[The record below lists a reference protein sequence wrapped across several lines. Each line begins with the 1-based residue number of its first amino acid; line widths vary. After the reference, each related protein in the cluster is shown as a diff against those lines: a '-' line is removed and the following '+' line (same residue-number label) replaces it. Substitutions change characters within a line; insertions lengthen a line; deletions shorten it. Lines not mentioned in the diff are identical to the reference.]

1 MTNPQENLSS
11 VELERFGI
19 DTSVA
24 HSARM
29 YDYWLDGKTN
39 FAPDRSMSDTF
50 QRTIPSIRTMAQENR
65 SFLGRA
71 VRYLTEEAGLRQFLD
86 VGTGIPTQGNTH
98 QVAQRTAPQTQV
110 VYVDND
116 PIVLAH
122 ARALMDTANT
132 GRTNYVHADL
142 REPERLLTDD
152 TLADTLDLSQPVG
165 LILVAIL
172 MLLEDE
178 EEPWARVQ
186 TLLDALPSGSHVAI
200 THPSQDFDPPA
211 VAEITA
217 AARQGGMTLVPRER
231 DEVLRLFGGWE
242 LVEPGLVPVTRWR
255 PEAGTNS
262 DPNAAYYYA
271 GVARKP

>member
-1 MTNPQENLSS
+1 MTSAQENLSS

-29 YDYWLDGKTN
+29 YDYWLNGKTN
-39 FAPDRSMSDTF
+39 FAPDRSMSDAF

-71 VRYLTEEAGLRQFLD
+71 VRYLTEEVGLRQFLD

-98 QVAQRTAPQTQV
+98 QVAQLTAPQTQV

-122 ARALMDTANT
+122 ARALMDTAST

-142 REPERLLTDD
+142 REPERLLSDD
-152 TLADTLDLSQPVG
+152 TLAETLDLSQPVG
-165 LILVAIL
+165 LMLVAIL
-172 MLLEDE
+172 MLLEDD
-178 EEPWARVQ
+178 EEPWARVR

-242 LVEPGLVPVTRWR
+242 LVEPGLVPVTQWR
-255 PEAGTNS
+255 PEADTNS